1 MSKAKEIMI
10 KIKHNIAII
19 CISFGLFTAFVVLM
33 SWLFGYWSN
42 GLYGTHF
49 QIDSCWQGISAAGM
63 GLIGLFKWL
72 VDSSK
77 NSPLGE
83 FPTATKG
90 DTNK

>member
-10 KIKHNIAII
+10 KIKHNISII

-83 FPTATKG
+83 FPTETKG